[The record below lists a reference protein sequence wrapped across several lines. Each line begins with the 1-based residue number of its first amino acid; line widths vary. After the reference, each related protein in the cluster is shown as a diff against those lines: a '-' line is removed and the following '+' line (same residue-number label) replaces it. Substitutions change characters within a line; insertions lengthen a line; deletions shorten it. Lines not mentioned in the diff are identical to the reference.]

1 LVGQALTEW
10 GEFFVTQSD
19 PPIERPVEPPIDF
32 VAPRKHGAVAVIR
45 RHEKWLVI
53 RRSAT
58 VRAPRK
64 LCFPGGTIEPGEAE
78 IDAVSRELLEE
89 LGIEIKPIECI
100 WRSVT
105 SWGVALTWWSAELAP
120 DVEPI
125 PNLAE
130 VEEVLWLDTS
140 AALEHEDLL
149 ESAKEFFEAHLR
161 GEILPAV

>member
-1 LVGQALTEW
+1 MTQTE
-10 GEFFVTQSD
+10 
-19 PPIERPVEPPIDF
+19 PPNEPPVEPA
-32 VAPRKHGAVAVIR
+32 VALAAPRKHGAVAVIR
-45 RHEKWLVI
+45 RDEKWLVI

-78 IDAVSRELLEE
+78 IDAVTRELREE
-89 LGIEIKPIECI
+89 LGIEIKPIKCI
-100 WRSVT
+100 WRSIT

-161 GEILPAV
+161 GEVFP